1 MRRRR
6 TPWFA
11 AGVLA
16 MAVVAGC
23 ASTKASVTQGIGTAN
38 SPTTGSTTGASS
50 SGVPVPATTPA
61 TAPASSASSD
71 AAAAACL
78 SAAQAFAIVMQAAG
92 PQIALD
98 SEHGY
103 GCLDGWAYVNYH
115 HVPEGNH
122 ATKALQYLHGSWV
135 IGDRVLGCGDGT
147 HPPAMPPAIMQY
159 GCAN

>member
-1 MRRRR
+1 MRRRG

-16 MAVVAGC
+16 VAAVAGC
-23 ASTKASVTQGIGTAN
+23 ASTKGSVTQGIGTAN
-38 SPTTGSTTGASS
+38 SPTTGSATGASS
-50 SGVPVPATTPA
+50 SGVPVPATTPP
-61 TAPASSASSD
+61 PASSASSEP
-71 AAAAACL
+71 AAAACL